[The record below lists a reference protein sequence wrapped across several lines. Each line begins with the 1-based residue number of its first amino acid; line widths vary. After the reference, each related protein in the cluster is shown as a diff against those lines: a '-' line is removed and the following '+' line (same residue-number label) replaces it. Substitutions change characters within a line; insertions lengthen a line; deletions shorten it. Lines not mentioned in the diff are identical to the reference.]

1 YTKRVYTEP
10 IHIEKDGKLEEVSP
24 KLVEA
29 PNEKI
34 VTENTTLE
42 PEFEKT
48 TQDGKYVQFKVKDH
62 TIQYKLMSANGEKGE
77 VKPSPVT
84 ATHENNTVWY

>member
-1 YTKRVYTEP
+1 MMVRIRKRY
-10 IHIEKDGKLEEVSP
+10 IRNRFILKKNGKLEEVSP

-29 PNEKI
+29 PNAKI

-48 TQDGKYVQFKVKDH
+48 TQDGKYVQFKVKRSYH
-62 TIQYKLMSANGEKGE
+62 
-77 VKPSPVT
+77 
-84 ATHENNTVWY
+84 